1 LTKIYIAK
9 PPSRTAGLERI
20 IVPLGDRPW
29 HGFAEETMWAKK
41 VGDGLY
47 QLQNTPF
54 FAKGLA
60 YLDVVSAR
68 AEDGRLMLDGVKDA
82 SRRSTYRV
90 HVKAATPTASV
101 QPLFDQLTA
110 LGCTYESYVET
121 LWTLFA
127 WDVPASAV
135 DGAYKILD
143 TAEKQGIW
151 TFEEGHY
158 GGREH

>member
-1 LTKIYIAK
+1 LNKTYIAK
-9 PPSRTAGLERI
+9 QPSQTAGLEKI
-20 IVPLGDRPW
+20 IVTLGEKPW
-29 HGFAEETMWAKK
+29 HGFAEETLWVKK
-41 VGDGLY
+41 VNDNLY

-60 YLDVVSAR
+60 YLDIVSAKT
-68 AEDGRLMLDGVKDA
+68 ENGRLMFSGVSDT

-90 HVKAATPTASV
+90 HLKAATPAPSV
-101 QPLFDQLTA
+101 QPLFNQLTA

-127 WDVPASAV
+127 WDVPASAI
-135 DGAYKILD
+135 DAAYKILD
-143 TAEKQGIW
+143 TGEKQELW
-151 TFEEGHY
+151 AFEEGHY